1 MNINDYA
8 SWKAQAQKQ
17 GLKIVEHLTD
27 RNGNPGNLSVAKDK
41 DGNLIGEF
49 LFGDNVQTRGGFL
62 NSNSFQN
69 GVAKAEQEIMNKAN
83 SVGVKL
89 KNAMSFTLKT
99 GQAVSDMASNELG
112 KLLTYKEGELL
123 AARVREGAW
132 SDEDVKKH
140 ILRSN
145 YKKWEEPKFRSS
157 SFGLMEQQRMRSMLK

>member
-1 MNINDYA
+1 MNSTKENELIK
-8 SWKAQAQKQ
+8 KALGRTPTGRERQD
-17 GLKIVEHLTD
+17 ITT
-27 RNGNPGNLSVAKDK
+27 SVASNGDFIVA
-41 DGNLIGEF
+41 DRGTVIGKLKAGTFE
-49 LFGDNVQTRGGFL
+49 N
-62 NSNSFQN
+62 NSFQN
-69 GVAKAEQEIMNKAN
+69 GVAKAEQEIMNKA
-83 SVGVKL
+83 SQVGVKFE
-89 KNAMSFTLKT
+89 NAMSFTLKT